1 MCPALRQDATRQSEG
16 QLENRPTAGL
26 READIQIDEGVL
38 GEGMQRNLSA
48 RREKV
53 GEKEKKWH
61 NGKTE
66 KQLADES
73 ST

>member
-38 GEGMQRNLSA
+38 GEGMQRNLYGSHVV
-48 RREKV
+48 ESV
-53 GEKEKKWH
+53 V
-61 NGKTE
+61 
-66 KQLADES
+66 QLLADGFVLQFLS
-73 ST
+73 VQLVF